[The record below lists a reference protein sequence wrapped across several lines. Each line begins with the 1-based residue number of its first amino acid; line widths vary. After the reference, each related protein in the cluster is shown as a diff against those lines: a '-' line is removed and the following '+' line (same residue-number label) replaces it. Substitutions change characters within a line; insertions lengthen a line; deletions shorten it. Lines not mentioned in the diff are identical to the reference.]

1 MKENKKNTKSLIIY
15 LIIFAFVVAVSI
27 NAIINQ
33 ESKKQ
38 EIKMQISQYE
48 DELEKLKSEKEE
60 LIEQKEK
67 INTDKYIENVARNK
81 LDMFLPNEKVYVH
94 SSTRSPIEVS
104 KEDDYPLNTR
114 YEVKSIYDKNR
125 QTYIYDLKN
134 SDIFF
139 LVSDGKDKIGENDIL
154 EAIRLAGNKDIYF
167 IRWDNEQQL

>member
-1 MKENKKNTKSLIIY
+1 MKENKNNTKNLIIY

-38 EIKMQISQYE
+38 EIKIQISQYE
-48 DELEKLKSEKEE
+48 EELKKLKSEKDE

-94 SSTRSPIEVS
+94 S
-104 KEDDYPLNTR
+104 
-114 YEVKSIYDKNR
+114 
-125 QTYIYDLKN
+125 
-134 SDIFF
+134 
-139 LVSDGKDKIGENDIL
+139 
-154 EAIRLAGNKDIYF
+154 
-167 IRWDNEQQL
+167 RW

>member
-1 MKENKKNTKSLIIY
+1 MKENKNNTKNLIIY

-48 DELEKLKSEKEE
+48 DEIKKLKSEKDE

-94 SSTRSPIEVS
+94 S
-104 KEDDYPLNTR
+104 
-114 YEVKSIYDKNR
+114 
-125 QTYIYDLKN
+125 
-134 SDIFF
+134 
-139 LVSDGKDKIGENDIL
+139 
-154 EAIRLAGNKDIYF
+154 
-167 IRWDNEQQL
+167 RW

>member
-15 LIIFAFVVAVSI
+15 IIIFAFVVAVSI

-94 SSTRSPIEVS
+94 S
-104 KEDDYPLNTR
+104 
-114 YEVKSIYDKNR
+114 
-125 QTYIYDLKN
+125 
-134 SDIFF
+134 
-139 LVSDGKDKIGENDIL
+139 
-154 EAIRLAGNKDIYF
+154 
-167 IRWDNEQQL
+167 RW

>member
-1 MKENKKNTKSLIIY
+1 MKENKNNTKNLIIY

-48 DELEKLKSEKEE
+48 DELKKLKSEKEE

-94 SSTRSPIEVS
+94 S
-104 KEDDYPLNTR
+104 
-114 YEVKSIYDKNR
+114 
-125 QTYIYDLKN
+125 
-134 SDIFF
+134 
-139 LVSDGKDKIGENDIL
+139 
-154 EAIRLAGNKDIYF
+154 
-167 IRWDNEQQL
+167 RW

>member
-1 MKENKKNTKSLIIY
+1 MKENKNNTKNLIIY

-48 DELEKLKSEKEE
+48 DELKKLKSEKDE
-60 LIEQKEK
+60 LVEQKEK

-94 SSTRSPIEVS
+94 S
-104 KEDDYPLNTR
+104 
-114 YEVKSIYDKNR
+114 
-125 QTYIYDLKN
+125 
-134 SDIFF
+134 
-139 LVSDGKDKIGENDIL
+139 
-154 EAIRLAGNKDIYF
+154 
-167 IRWDNEQQL
+167 RW

>member
-1 MKENKKNTKSLIIY
+1 MYKGKRMKENKNNTKNLIIY

-48 DELEKLKSEKEE
+48 EELKKLKSEKDE

-94 SSTRSPIEVS
+94 S
-104 KEDDYPLNTR
+104 
-114 YEVKSIYDKNR
+114 
-125 QTYIYDLKN
+125 
-134 SDIFF
+134 
-139 LVSDGKDKIGENDIL
+139 
-154 EAIRLAGNKDIYF
+154 
-167 IRWDNEQQL
+167 RW

>member
-1 MKENKKNTKSLIIY
+1 MKENKNNTKNLIIY

-48 DELEKLKSEKEE
+48 DELKKLKSEKDE

-81 LDMFLPNEKVYVH
+81 LDMFWPNEKVYVH
-94 SSTRSPIEVS
+94 S
-104 KEDDYPLNTR
+104 
-114 YEVKSIYDKNR
+114 
-125 QTYIYDLKN
+125 
-134 SDIFF
+134 
-139 LVSDGKDKIGENDIL
+139 
-154 EAIRLAGNKDIYF
+154 
-167 IRWDNEQQL
+167 RW

>member
-1 MKENKKNTKSLIIY
+1 MKENKNNTKNLIIY

-48 DELEKLKSEKEE
+48 DELKKIKSEKDE

-94 SSTRSPIEVS
+94 S
-104 KEDDYPLNTR
+104 
-114 YEVKSIYDKNR
+114 
-125 QTYIYDLKN
+125 
-134 SDIFF
+134 
-139 LVSDGKDKIGENDIL
+139 
-154 EAIRLAGNKDIYF
+154 
-167 IRWDNEQQL
+167 RW

>member
-1 MKENKKNTKSLIIY
+1 MKENKNNTKNLIIY

-48 DELEKLKSEKEE
+48 DELKKLKSEKDE
-60 LIEQKEK
+60 LVEQKEK

-94 SSTRSPIEVS
+94 
-104 KEDDYPLNTR
+104 L
-114 YEVKSIYDKNR
+114 
-125 QTYIYDLKN
+125 
-134 SDIFF
+134 
-139 LVSDGKDKIGENDIL
+139 
-154 EAIRLAGNKDIYF
+154 
-167 IRWDNEQQL
+167 RW

>member
-48 DELEKLKSEKEE
+48 DELEKLKSEKED

-94 SSTRSPIEVS
+94 S
-104 KEDDYPLNTR
+104 
-114 YEVKSIYDKNR
+114 
-125 QTYIYDLKN
+125 
-134 SDIFF
+134 
-139 LVSDGKDKIGENDIL
+139 
-154 EAIRLAGNKDIYF
+154 
-167 IRWDNEQQL
+167 RW

>member
-60 LIEQKEK
+60 LIEQNEK

-94 SSTRSPIEVS
+94 S
-104 KEDDYPLNTR
+104 
-114 YEVKSIYDKNR
+114 
-125 QTYIYDLKN
+125 
-134 SDIFF
+134 
-139 LVSDGKDKIGENDIL
+139 
-154 EAIRLAGNKDIYF
+154 
-167 IRWDNEQQL
+167 RW

>member
-1 MKENKKNTKSLIIY
+1 MKENKKNTKSFIIY

-94 SSTRSPIEVS
+94 S
-104 KEDDYPLNTR
+104 
-114 YEVKSIYDKNR
+114 
-125 QTYIYDLKN
+125 
-134 SDIFF
+134 
-139 LVSDGKDKIGENDIL
+139 
-154 EAIRLAGNKDIYF
+154 
-167 IRWDNEQQL
+167 RW

>member
-1 MKENKKNTKSLIIY
+1 MKENKNNTKNLIIY

-48 DELEKLKSEKEE
+48 DKLKKLKSEKDE

-94 SSTRSPIEVS
+94 S
-104 KEDDYPLNTR
+104 
-114 YEVKSIYDKNR
+114 
-125 QTYIYDLKN
+125 
-134 SDIFF
+134 
-139 LVSDGKDKIGENDIL
+139 
-154 EAIRLAGNKDIYF
+154 
-167 IRWDNEQQL
+167 RW